1 MKAVLNAYGR
11 ALLSQL
17 HGKMLVL
24 SIVPFLLSV
33 ALWAVLLYFCLQ
45 PMVDYV
51 HLQFVE
57 RDLFDASAGW
67 LNTLGLGVLRTVLPP
82 LIAMLTLLPLMILT
96 ALIFIGVAAMPFV
109 VRHVGGRHYSQLEK
123 KRGGSIAGSVVAALG
138 GFVIFVLAWFVAL
151 PLYFFPPAALLVQV
165 LLWGW
170 LTCRVMTYDALA
182 DYASAEERAQ
192 LRRAHRWQLLAIGV
206 VSGAAGAIPGVVWVG
221 GATLAVVFFPFLAA
235 ISVWLYIVIFIFT
248 GLWFEYYCLE
258 ALQQQRAQA
267 AGGAATTTA
276 ASTTI
281 LASNAT
287 TE

>member
-17 HGKMLVL
+17 HGKMLML

-45 PMVDYV
+45 PMVDYL
-51 HLQFVE
+51 HAAFVE
-57 RDLFDASAGW
+57 HELFDASGSW
-67 LNTLGLGVLRTVLPP
+67 LNAIGLGVLKTVVPP

-109 VRHVGGRHYSQLEK
+109 VRHVGGRHYPQLEK
-123 KRGGSIAGSVVAALG
+123 KRGGSIAGSVAAALG
-138 GFVIFVLAWFVAL
+138 GFAIFVLVWFLAL
-151 PLYFFPPAALLVQV
+151 PLYLFPPAALLVQV

-170 LTCRVMTYDALA
+170 LTQRVMSYDALA
-182 DYASAEERAQ
+182 DYASEDERAE
-192 LRRAHRWQLLAIGV
+192 LRRAHRWPLMAIGV
-206 VSGAAGAIPGVVWVG
+206 VSGVAGAIPGMVWVG
-221 GATLAVVFFPFLAA
+221 GATIAVVFFPFLAA
-235 ISVWLYIVIFIFT
+235 ASIWLYVLIFIFT

-258 ALQQQRAQA
+258 ALQQQRAR
-267 AGGAATTTA
+267 TP
-276 ASTTI
+276 
-281 LASNAT
+281 

>member
-1 MKAVLNAYGR
+1 MRGVINAYGR

-45 PMVDYV
+45 PMVDYL

-57 RDLFDASAGW
+57 YDLFGNSTSW
-67 LNTLGLGVLRTVLPP
+67 LNSLGLGVLKTVVPP

-109 VRHVGGRHYSQLEK
+109 VRHVGGRHYPQLEK

-138 GFVIFVLAWFVAL
+138 GFAIFMLVWFLAL
-151 PLYFFPPAALLVQV
+151 PLYLFPPAALVVQV

-170 LTCRVMTYDALA
+170 LTQRVMTYDALA
-182 DYASAEERAQ
+182 DYASVEERAE
-192 LRRAHRWQLLAIGV
+192 LRRAHRWQLMAIGA
-206 VSGAAGAIPGVVWVG
+206 VSGVAGAIPGVVWVG
-221 GATLAVVFFPFLAA
+221 GATIAVVFFPFLAA
-235 ISVWLYIVIFIFT
+235 ASIWLYVLIFIFT

-258 ALQQQRAQA
+258 ALQQLRRQQLQQQHEH
-267 AGGAATTTA
+267 
-276 ASTTI
+276 STQ
-281 LASNAT
+281 LAVQSQS
-287 TE
+287 E

>member
-1 MKAVLNAYGR
+1 MRGVLNAYGR

-51 HLQFVE
+51 HAAFIE
-57 RDLFDASAGW
+57 HDLFGSSTSW
-67 LNTLGLGVLRTVLPP
+67 LNNLGLGVLKTVVPP

-109 VRHVGGRHYSQLEK
+109 VRHVGGRHYPQLEK
-123 KRGGSIAGSVVAALG
+123 KRGGSIAGSVAAALG
-138 GFVIFVLAWFVAL
+138 GFAIFVLAWFVAL
-151 PLYFFPPAALLVQV
+151 PLYLFPPAALVVQV

-170 LTCRVMTYDALA
+170 LTQRVMTYDALA
-182 DYASAEERAQ
+182 DYASAEERAT
-192 LRRAHRWQLLAIGV
+192 LRRAHRWQLMAIGV
-206 VSGAAGAIPGVVWVG
+206 VSGVAGAIPGVVWVG
-221 GATLAVVFFPFLAA
+221 GATIAVVFFPFLAA
-235 ISVWLYIVIFIFT
+235 ASIWLYILIFIFT

-258 ALQQQRAQA
+258 ALQQQRAVTLQ
-267 AGGAATTTA
+267 
-276 ASTTI
+276 SDQ
-281 LASNAT
+281 